1 MTIYI
6 AEAHASDEWSLGTTP
21 AGANAGVNKKWD
33 VALPRNMKD
42 RLEVAQAW
50 VKSLHPQTP
59 YAVDLMDDNSRLAY
73 GAWPERLVVIE
84 DGVVQYYGG
93 QGPWEYKPKEVA
105 DWLSHRFNGA
115 PIKVWPLSR
124 L

>member
-6 AEAHASDEWSLGTTP
+6 AEAHASDEWSLGLTP
-21 AGANAGVNKKWD
+21 NGANAGANKKWD
-33 VALPRNMKD
+33 VPLPRTMEA
-42 RLEVAQAW
+42 RLELAQTW
-50 VKSLHPQTP
+50 VESLQPDTP
-59 YAVDLMDDNSRLAY
+59 YAVDLMNDNSRLAY
-73 GAWPERLVVIE
+73 GAWPERLVIIE

-105 DWLSHRFNGA
+105 DWLAQRFNKG
-115 PIKVWPLSR
+115 PVTTWPPCR